1 MYIFIH
7 VKADIMDDPLVALS
21 LWQSQPQN
29 GGKKSKNSSQHKSS
43 KSKLKTKENKW
54 KNRRDPSGGQQSTF
68 VTGTEHIDLDEAT
81 GGEMLKDDSHKTSNN
96 SPSKSDN
103 CFPCLPGIEIDQ
115 SRTNR
120 SKQVEDSPRDNR
132 FNGGTDGYGVDI
144 LQTNHMDNA
153 CLDSNILS
161 SSPFPHIQSYW
172 LLRLFQS
179 NLFTMDIAIQY
190 LYKEKDPDVQNYL
203 GKKLFVS
210 FAIKSMIRILFNN
223 Y

>member
-1 MYIFIH
+1 M
-7 VKADIMDDPLVALS
+7 AGRM
-21 LWQSQPQN
+21 
-29 GGKKSKNSSQHKSS
+29 
-43 KSKLKTKENKW
+43 
-54 KNRRDPSGGQQSTF
+54 
-68 VTGTEHIDLDEAT
+68 
-81 GGEMLKDDSHKTSNN
+81 
-96 SPSKSDN
+96 
-103 CFPCLPGIEIDQ
+103 
-115 SRTNR
+115 
-120 SKQVEDSPRDNR
+120 
-132 FNGGTDGYGVDI
+132 DI